1 MRYDADGTARRT
13 AATGWFEAGHRHR
26 RAVLDRLLHREWAY
40 VPLTACLRES
50 ASLLRGRPFSL
61 YATRREGAIADVVLR
76 ARDGLLLAAFED
88 EQDPPGADG
97 ILPWNEQ
104 NIRGLRGRIHAS
116 GTPHSCMGVTA
127 DVLRAERL
135 LGLHPRV
142 CVDHVLMTLDRGE
155 VITGTLPAAR
165 TGGDGLDLRRATVRD
180 TERLLALR
188 EAYELEEVVLDPSRF
203 SRDDCRRR
211 LRRALRG
218 ELVYVAEHRGHP
230 VATAATNTRGFQV
243 DQIGGVFTIP
253 DRRRTGLGT
262 AVMLALL
269 RDIFHHKNQA
279 CLFVKTDNVAALRL
293 YERLGFSARGGY
305 RISYYR

>member
-1 MRYDADGTARRT
+1 MSAARPDT
-13 AATGWFEAGHRHR
+13 GGWFEAGPRHR
-26 RAVLDRLLHREWAY
+26 RAVLDRLLDREWAY
-40 VPLTACLRES
+40 VPLTAHLRES
-50 ASLLRGRPFSL
+50 ALPLRGRPFSL
-61 YATRREGAIADVVLR
+61 YATRRDGAIADVMLR

-88 EQDPPGADG
+88 EQDPPCADG
-97 ILPWNEQ
+97 IRPWNAR
-104 NIRGLRGRIHAS
+104 NIRALRGRIHAS
-116 GTPHSCMGVTA
+116 GTPHSCMGMTA
-127 DVLRAERL
+127 DVIRAERL

-155 VITGTLPAAR
+155 ASTGTLPAGR
-165 TGGDGLDLRRATVRD
+165 TGDGLDLRRATVRD
-180 TERLLALR
+180 TERLLAMR

-203 SRDDCRRR
+203 NRDDCRRR

-218 ELVYVAEHRGHP
+218 ELVYVAEHRGRP

-269 RDIFHHKNQA
+269 RDIFHQKEQA
-279 CLFVKTDNVAALRL
+279 CLFVKTGNVAAIRL
-293 YERLGFSARGGY
+293 YERFGFSSRGEY
-305 RISYYR
+305 RITYYR

>member
-1 MRYDADGTARRT
+1 MRYDAGRKART
-13 AATGWFEAGHRHR
+13 AATGWFEAGPRHR
-26 RAVLDRLLHREWAY
+26 RAVLDRLLDREWAY

-50 ASLLRGRPFSL
+50 ASPLRGRPFSL

-88 EQDPPGADG
+88 EHDPPRADG
-97 ILPWNEQ
+97 VRPGYEQ
-104 NIRGLRGRIHAS
+104 NIRALRGRIHAS
-116 GTPHSCMGVTA
+116 GAPHSCMGMTA
-127 DVLRAERL
+127 DVRRAERL

-142 CVDHVLMTLDRGE
+142 HVDHVLMTLDRG
-155 VITGTLPAAR
+155 TASTLPAGR

-203 SRDDCRRR
+203 DRGDCRRR

-218 ELVYVAEHRGHP
+218 ELVYVAEHRGRP

-253 DRRRTGLGT
+253 DCRRTGLGA

-269 RDIFHHKNQA
+269 RDIFHRKKQV

>member
-1 MRYDADGTARRT
+1 MRYDAHGRARRT
-13 AATGWFEAGHRHR
+13 AATGWFEAGPRHR
-26 RAVLDRLLHREWAY
+26 RAVLDRLLDREWAH

-50 ASLLRGRPFSL
+50 ASPLRGRPFSL
-61 YATRREGAIADVVLR
+61 YATRRDGAIADVVLR

-88 EQDPPGADG
+88 EQAPPSAHG
-97 ILPWNEQ
+97 IRPRNEQ
-104 NIRGLRGRIHAS
+104 NIHALRGRIHAS
-116 GTPHSCMGVTA
+116 GTLHSCMGMTA

-142 CVDHVLMTLDRGE
+142 RVDHVLMTLDRGAA
-155 VITGTLPAAR
+155 GTLPAGR

-203 SRDDCRRR
+203 SREDCRRR

-218 ELVYVAEHRGHP
+218 ELVYVAEHRGRP

-253 DRRRTGLGT
+253 DCRRTGLGA

-269 RDIFHHKNQA
+269 RDIFHRKKQA
-279 CLFVKTDNVAALRL
+279 CLFVKTGNVAALRL

>member
-1 MRYDADGTARRT
+1 MRYDADRTARRT

-26 RAVLDRLLHREWAY
+26 RAVLDRLLDREWAY

-50 ASLLRGRPFSL
+50 ASPLRGRPFSL

-76 ARDGLLLAAFED
+76 ARDGLLLAAFGD
-88 EQDPPGADG
+88 EQDPPCTDG
-97 ILPWNEQ
+97 VRPWNER
-104 NIRGLRGRIHAS
+104 NVRALRGRIRAS
-116 GTPHSCMGVTA
+116 GTPHSCMGMTA
-127 DVLRAERL
+127 DVRRAERL

-142 CVDHVLMTLDRGE
+142 HVDHVLMTLDRGE
-155 VITGTLPAAR
+155 ARTGSAGR

-203 SRDDCRRR
+203 NRDDCRRR
-211 LRRALRG
+211 LRRSLRG
-218 ELVYVAEHRGHP
+218 ELVYVAEHRGRP
-230 VATAATNTRGFQV
+230 VATAATNTRGFHV
-243 DQIGGVFTIP
+243 DQIGGVFTAP
-253 DRRRTGLGT
+253 HRRRTGLGT

-269 RDIFHHKNQA
+269 RDIFHHKEQA
-279 CLFVKTDNVAALRL
+279 CLFVKTGNVAALRL

>member
-26 RAVLDRLLHREWAY
+26 RVVLDRLLDREWAY

-50 ASLLRGRPFSL
+50 ASPLRGRPFSL

-88 EQDPPGADG
+88 AQEPPGADG
-97 ILPWNEQ
+97 IRPWNER
-104 NIRGLRGRIHAS
+104 NVRALRGRIHAS
-116 GTPHSCMGVTA
+116 GTPHSCMGMTA

-142 CVDHVLMTLDRGE
+142 CVDHVLMTLDRGAA
-155 VITGTLPAAR
+155 GTLPGAR

-188 EAYELEEVVLDPSRF
+188 EAYELEEVVLDPARF
-203 SRDDCRRR
+203 NRDDCRRR

-218 ELVYVAEHRGHP
+218 ELVYVAEHHRRP

-243 DQIGGVFTIP
+243 DQIGGVFTTP

-269 RDIFHHKNQA
+269 RDIFHHKKQA